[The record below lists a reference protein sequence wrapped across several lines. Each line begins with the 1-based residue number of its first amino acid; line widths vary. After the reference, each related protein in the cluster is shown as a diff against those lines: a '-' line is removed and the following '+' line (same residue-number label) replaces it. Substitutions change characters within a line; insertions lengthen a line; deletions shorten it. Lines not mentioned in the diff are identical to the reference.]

1 MERPHDNNEG
11 KCMIVIAAL
20 NGTLTSD
27 TAAHYALRYC
37 SVYRFDLHLLHVRN
51 DTDPIEPVMQSMK
64 NIEMEALRMEIKVEC
79 ALLEGQ
85 PLKALKAYVRKKPVD
100 ILFCSTPA
108 TRRFFLDSFSDKVTR
123 IRIGCDVAVV
133 RIASLES
140 ARRHSS
146 LMLSIRDA
154 RLSVQK
160 FVFFASLAKAYEIP
174 AEVYSV
180 SVMSWAALAKLDRA
194 SIKESLRNINQ
205 RLGHYQKLA
214 ELADFKFRLKHS
226 ITTRENPQIVH
237 HALRVR
243 HDLVVVGGARLKF
256 MAPFRGTQPIEQ
268 LMRQTPVNLIAYY
281 PRKGGHD

>member
-1 MERPHDNNEG
+1 
-11 KCMIVIAAL
+11 MIVIAAL
-20 NGTLTSD
+20 NGTLTSE

-37 SVYRFDLHLLHVRN
+37 GVYKFDLHLLHVRN
-51 DTDPIEPVMQSMK
+51 EADPIESVMQSMK
-64 NIEMEALRMEIKVEC
+64 NIEMEASRMEIKVEHV
-79 ALLEGQ
+79 LLEGQ
-85 PLKALKAYVRKKPVD
+85 PLNVLKAYVQKRPVD

-123 IRIGCDVAVV
+123 MRMGCDVAVV

-180 SVMSWAALAKLDRA
+180 SVMNWAALAKLDLA
-194 SIKESLRNINQ
+194 SIKRIFRSINQ

-214 ELADFKFRLKHS
+214 GLADFRFRLKHS
-226 ITTRENPQIVH
+226 VTTSENPQIVH
-237 HALRVR
+237 HALRVG
-243 HDLVVVGGARLKF
+243 HDLVVIGGARLTF
-256 MAPFRGTQPIEQ
+256 MAHLRGARPIEQ

-281 PRKGGHD
+281 PRKGGRD

>member
-1 MERPHDNNEG
+1 
-11 KCMIVIAAL
+11 MIVIAAL
-20 NGTLTSD
+20 NGTLTSES
-27 TAAHYALRYC
+27 AAHYALRYC

-51 DTDPIEPVMQSMK
+51 ETDPIESVMQSME
-64 NIEMEALRMEIKVEC
+64 NIKIEASRMEIKVEYI
-79 ALLEGQ
+79 LLEGQ
-85 PLKALKAYVRKKPVD
+85 PLKALKAYVRKRPVD

-123 IRIGCDVAVV
+123 MRMGCDIAVV
-133 RIASLES
+133 RIANLES

-180 SVMSWAALAKLDRA
+180 SVMSRAALAKLDLH
-194 SIKESLRNINQ
+194 SIKRIFRSINQ

-214 ELADFKFRLKHS
+214 GLADFKFRLKHS
-226 ITTRENPQIVH
+226 ITTSENPQIVH
-237 HALRVR
+237 HVLHVG
-243 HDLVVVGGARLKF
+243 HDLVIIGGARLTF
-256 MAPFRGTQPIEQ
+256 LVPFRGARPIEQ

-281 PRKGGHD
+281 PRKSGRD